1 MIPVSALK
9 GDNVVER
16 TDAMPWYAGPTLL
29 EHLETVELAADR
41 NSTTAASRCS
51 G

>member
-1 MIPVSALK
+1 MIPISALK

-16 TDAMPWYAGPTLL
+16 TEAMPWYAGPTLL
-29 EHLETVELAADR
+29 DHLESIELAADR
-41 NSTTAASRCS
+41 TSPTAGSRCS